1 MERLTS
7 RHKNVH
13 HDERSSK
20 LEERAS
26 RYSLS
31 NVDGDNVVDDG
42 VPSKKHHHH
51 GHHETKHHK
60 YEEIGGD
67 GILKAPKVYDFDDT
81 NDLENSF
88 EKQLH
93 FLYKDVNPEKDSH
106 ESLRK
111 VIDHYQGDKRKLLM
125 DLGSKYKITILWK
138 GENLVVAGSTTE
150 DDDKKNKRKDEKEK
164 VQAEFWGDDDDDDD
178 DVDALYSMD
187 APIVGIDKHYAEKT
201 HEKHHMVRSVID
213 EAYLGGKP
221 SDDFA
226 RSEDD
231 GPRFELRT
239 IENEDELGQERGKK
253 KARMDGRQGSGAVN
267 LLGHH
272 YVLAGHKHTDEE
284 GNVISKERDGKQI
297 ESDWRKADDHEGVQV
312 ERPKNEVAI
321 LFFLTLPCTLAYLC
335 LCVEPCKLC
344 SPKVKIGADGK

>member
-13 HDERSSK
+13 HDESSSK

-26 RYSLS
+26 RYSFS
-31 NVDGDNVVDDG
+31 NVDGDEAEFEKQLRSLYAAEGMSQKGSHDKIVLALEHYKGNKQKLLIEIGIKYALTIAIDGDNVVDDG
-42 VPSKKHHHH
+42 VPSKK
-51 GHHETKHHK
+51 
-60 YEEIGGD
+60 
-67 GILKAPKVYDFDDT
+67 
-81 NDLENSF
+81 
-88 EKQLH
+88 
-93 FLYKDVNPEKDSH
+93 
-106 ESLRK
+106 
-111 VIDHYQGDKRKLLM
+111 
-125 DLGSKYKITILWK
+125 
-138 GENLVVAGSTTE
+138 
-150 DDDKKNKRKDEKEK
+150 KEK
-164 VQAEFWGDDDDDDD
+164 VQAEFGGDDDDDDDD

-201 HEKHHMVRSVID
+201 HEKHHMVRSAVD
-213 EAYLGGKP
+213 EAYLGGKT
-221 SDDFA
+221 SDDLA

-239 IENEDELGQERGKK
+239 IEDEDELGQERGKK

-297 ESDWRKADDHEGVQV
+297 ERDWRKADDHEGVQV